1 MGINKRKFIFVITI
15 ILASVQFGE
24 CRHHRHSVKSRSI
37 DDYEPRRYS
46 RHHHHRAKA
55 EKEDYTTLGKTQP
68 YPSLPKG
75 AEVLS
80 TLLVWYLL
88 YKIVWHTYGE
98 WSKSSIALCVLI
110 SVVCWCSITNLI
122 NGVPICS
129 HTKKSPRHRFIHTH
143 NLPTDSTVRVR
154 VCTRAGG
161 GGTLT
166 ASAPGSDS
174 VSTMPSRCDS
184 ILEIHSQ
191 WISLH
196 TKKPIS
202 EFTLDFDG
210 EASVSVP
217 SENGKPQVE
226 IDNLVVTVES
236 CDQEIISNWSGTA
249 IVYLVASKHLTQ
261 LHKSLTLLMNN
272 YIKFFPTSIIL
283 FHEDS
288 LNKIHTLRAL

>member
-236 CDQEIISNWSGTA
+236 CGLSGK
-249 IVYLVASKHLTQ
+249 IVHAGFDVDRIYQRKSSRTPTNDFNAQFLGSLVGLLIYQAFSHPV
-261 LHKSLTLLMNN
+261 KS
-272 YIKFFPTSIIL
+272 
-283 FHEDS
+283 
-288 LNKIHTLRAL
+288 